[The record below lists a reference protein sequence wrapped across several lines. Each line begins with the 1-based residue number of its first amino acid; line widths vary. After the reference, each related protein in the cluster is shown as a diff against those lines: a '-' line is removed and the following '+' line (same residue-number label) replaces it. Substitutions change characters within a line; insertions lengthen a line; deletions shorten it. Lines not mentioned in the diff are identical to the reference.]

1 MAFPGAPKDGAS
13 PVGLTGR
20 PYPLPAREG
29 TQQEIGNSIDGIR
42 GLPRGRRHRLPAL
55 SPFKRDSDLIRRIR
69 DEVSS
74 LASGFTSRAGI
85 LLRVARR
92 EYGEY
97 AFTGLKKGMEKL
109 AEWSSGEEARD
120 MFERE
125 EAERRK
131 FIKI

>member
-1 MAFPGAPKDGAS
+1 M
-13 PVGLTGR
+13 
-20 PYPLPAREG
+20 
-29 TQQEIGNSIDGIR
+29 
-42 GLPRGRRHRLPAL
+42 
-55 SPFKRDSDLIRRIR
+55 R

-74 LASGFTSRAGI
+74 FVSGFTRRARI

-125 EAERRK
+125 EEAERKK
-131 FIKI
+131 FIRL